1 MDNKS
6 SVMDEVDVTSPEIR
20 AALPTSVR
28 RRLALEREVDQPA
41 SFRLRSRG
49 GAELGDKVRKDRA
62 VRDGSAIL
70 DNGDLLPRPAREA
83 FR

>member
-1 MDNKS
+1 
-6 SVMDEVDVTSPEIR
+6 MDEVDVTSPEIR

-28 RRLALEREVDQPA
+28 RGRRLALEREVDQPA